1 MDSQAN
7 NLIPELQDWNNGQGI
22 DLDGY
27 LSCIGNYELAIAFAH
42 FFWPT
47 FVEHDGCI
55 LNGAPDPKNYLDW
68 KAATNDNKT
77 SIEALLNHVHILDL
91 FLNVEQPPTRDQIIY
106 LGRQL
111 QSMWSAKLKL
121 DFPGRNFTVTFSDDC
136 GDDLV
141 EYQVTFY
148 QTPKNPDGGEP

>member
-1 MDSQAN
+1 MESKPED
-7 NLIPELQDWNNGQGI
+7 LIPELQDWNNGFGI

-27 LSCIGNYELAIAFAH
+27 LSCLGNYEIAIAFST

-55 LNGAPDPKNYLDW
+55 LNGIPDAKNYEDW
-68 KAATNDNKT
+68 KATTNDDKS
-77 SIEALLNHVHILDL
+77 SIEGLLNHVHIVDL
-91 FLNVEQPPTRDQIIY
+91 FPNVEHSPTRDQIVY
-106 LGRQL
+106 LGRQM
-111 QSMWSAKLKL
+111 QQMWSAKLKI
-121 DFPGRNFTVTFSDDC
+121 DFPRDEFVVEFREDC

-148 QTPKNPDGGEP
+148 RDTKTKSDG